1 MKTRAQL
8 AEFFAPVTDDQLA
21 SLEVVQAAGKAH
33 GEAGFYP
40 DGDFGSDADWCYG
53 VGATINRLE
62 TELDC
67 DGGEVFDL
75 YVEAHGAHLITERD
89 E

>member
-1 MKTRAQL
+1 MKTRTEL
-8 AEFFAPVTDDQLA
+8 AEFFAPVTEDQLD

-33 GEAGFYP
+33 GEAGYYP
-40 DGDFGSDADWCYG
+40 DADFSSDADWCYG
-53 VGATINRLE
+53 VGATIDRLE
-62 TELDC
+62 SELEC

-75 YVEAHGAHLITERD
+75 YTAAHGAHLQTEPD